1 VPRLE
6 RKAFSTSRLAEFAS
20 KAELVKQCGHDV
32 EDWALVIA
40 KELADNALDEC
51 EEAGAAPEIAVTVA
65 DGVITVADNGRGIPL
80 STVEKLVDYAVR
92 TSSRAAYV
100 SPTRGAQGNALQSL
114 IAMPFVLGDDGAF
127 VIESRGVARRLG
139 FSVDPIRQVPKVDL
153 VETPSPVVRGTRI
166 AAPWPNFAAAF
177 DLEFSPWSE
186 PEAARSEFL
195 QFVVSYAWFNP
206 HLRLSLEWRGPGE
219 EAKIVREP
227 TDPNW
232 TKWLPSQPT
241 SPHWYDEAR
250 FKQLIGAEIAHAE
263 DHDRPCPTV
272 REFLTQFRGLSGTQ
286 KGKAICASLNLERLS
301 LADLKAERIAPLLAG
316 MRQAARPIK
325 PRDLGVIGRDHLFKR
340 FAEIGVLPES
350 FNYQRAAFEDD
361 GLPYVMEVAF
371 GFRPAE
377 EVDETDRKKSV
388 VIEGANFSPAVG
400 GSPFRLEGLLAGQKI
415 DAEEPVVA
423 FVHVTSPRL
432 VYLDRG
438 KTEVRL

>member
-1 VPRLE
+1 M
-6 RKAFSTSRLAEFAS
+6 F
-20 KAELVKQCGHDV
+20 
-32 EDWALVIA
+32 
-40 KELADNALDEC
+40 
-51 EEAGAAPEIAVTVA
+51 
-65 DGVITVADNGRGIPL
+65 
-80 STVEKLVDYAVR
+80 
-92 TSSRAAYV
+92 
-100 SPTRGAQGNALQSL
+100 
-114 IAMPFVLGDDGAF
+114 
-127 VIESRGVARRLG
+127 
-139 FSVDPIRQVPKVDL
+139 
-153 VETPSPVVRGTRI
+153 
-166 AAPWPNFAAAF
+166 
-177 DLEFSPWSE
+177 
-186 PEAARSEFL
+186 
-195 QFVVSYAWFNP
+195 
-206 HLRLSLEWRGPGE
+206 
-219 EAKIVREP
+219 REP

-316 MRQAARPIK
+316 MRQGARPIK

-350 FNYQRAAFEDD
+350 FNYQCAALEDD

-371 GFRPAE
+371 GFRPDE

-388 VIEGANFSPAVG
+388 LIEGANFSPAVG

-415 DAEEPVVA
+415 DAEEPVVVFA
-423 FVHVTSPRL
+423 HVTSPRL